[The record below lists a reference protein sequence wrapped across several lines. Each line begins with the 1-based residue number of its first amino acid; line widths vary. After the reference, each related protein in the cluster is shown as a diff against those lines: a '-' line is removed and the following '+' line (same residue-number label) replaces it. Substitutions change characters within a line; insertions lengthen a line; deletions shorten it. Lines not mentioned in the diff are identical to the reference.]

1 MSTLAAG
8 APGIVLLLTGTVG
21 TFGTSPDVLSPP
33 CIFGFDVSTLAAGA
47 PGIVLLLAVT
57 AATASDLFAGIGT

>member
-21 TFGTSPDVLSPP
+21 TFGTSPDVLSPL
-33 CIFGFDVSTLAAGA
+33 CIFGFDVSGLAGA

>member
-1 MSTLAAG
+1 MSALAAG
-8 APGIVLLLTGTVG
+8 ALGIVLLLAGTAG

-33 CIFGFDVSTLAAGA
+33 CIFGFDVSALAGA
-47 PGIVLLLAVT
+47 PGIVLLLAVA